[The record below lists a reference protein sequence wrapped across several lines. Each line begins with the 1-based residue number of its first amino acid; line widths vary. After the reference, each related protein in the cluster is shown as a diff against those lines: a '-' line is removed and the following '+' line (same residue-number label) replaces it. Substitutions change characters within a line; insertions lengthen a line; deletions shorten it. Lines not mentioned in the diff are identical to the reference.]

1 MNNIDSFRHKGLRAK
16 LVRELQTKGIVDVSV
31 LAAIG
36 DIPRHLFLESSF
48 VKFAY
53 QDKAFPIAAGQ
64 TISQPYTVAFQS
76 QLLEVKKGERILE
89 VGTGS
94 GYQAAVLI
102 QMGARL
108 YSIERQKELYLRST
122 QLLRQL
128 GFIGRFFWGDGYQG
142 LPAHAPFDKVI
153 ITAGAPYIP
162 TELLLQLRIGGYLV
176 MPLGEEK
183 QVMIRIKRVGQDDFE
198 QQQYGACAFVPML
211 NGVAK

>member
-16 LVRELQTKGIVDVSV
+16 LVRELQTKGITDVNV
-31 LAAIG
+31 LEAIG
-36 DIPRHLFLESSF
+36 VIPRHLFLESSF

-94 GYQAAVLI
+94 GYQATVLI

-122 QLLRQL
+122 QLLRRL

-142 LPAHAPFDKVI
+142 LPAHAPFDKII

-162 TELLLQLRIGGYLV
+162 KELLLQLRIGGYLV

-183 QVMIRIKRVGQDDFE
+183 QVMTRIKRVGQDDFE